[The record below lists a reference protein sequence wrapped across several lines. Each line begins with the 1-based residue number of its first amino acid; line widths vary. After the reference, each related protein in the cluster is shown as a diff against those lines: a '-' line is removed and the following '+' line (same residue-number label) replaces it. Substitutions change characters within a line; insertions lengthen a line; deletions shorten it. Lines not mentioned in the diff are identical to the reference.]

1 MPFAPC
7 TYSLT
12 YIYKADS
19 AGWVWTVKERNP
31 RKSWIFS
38 ACWTALD
45 KFGRLGGGAGG
56 IRTLDTALGPYNGL
70 AKRRL
75 QPLGHSSEVHGRLLF
90 AGQDVFDRFWPAL
103 ARRFLTEDQNGG
115 AWVPLKTGGMTKN
128 KR

>member
-19 AGWVWTVKERNP
+19 AGWAWTVKERNP

-70 AKRRL
+70 ANRRL
-75 QPLGHSSEVHGRLLF
+75 QPLGHSSMSRQTRGMPVRI
-90 AGQDVFDRFWPAL
+90 V
-103 ARRFLTEDQNGG
+103 LTAFRPRWQGGSLERDQNEGPG
-115 AWVPLKTGGMTKN
+115 VPLKTGGITKN
-128 KR
+128 SR